1 MSCLFYNKQKQR
13 KSLTDL
19 FLVQTALA
27 TLGIPFADVL
37 RILVA
42 ILLLGNVKFVDGEG
56 VELDVK
62 GNNGRSFGNLYFCS
76 FWFKVY

>member
-1 MSCLFYNKQKQR
+1 MCCLFYNKQKQR